1 MKRSA
6 LLNTA
11 AFAGLVA
18 TTAALLS
25 TKAKAAASARHRRF
39 IVDAFDRWAAGGKG
53 FFTEVLAPDVR
64 WTIKGTGGFAGTY
77 AGRDEFLRR
86 VVAPFS
92 ARLSTPI
99 RPSVRKV
106 WADGADVAVH
116 WDGTAV
122 AKDGTP
128 YRNSYVWLFRIEN
141 GQAVEVVAF
150 LDLVPFQD
158 VIARIA

>member
-6 LLNTA
+6 LLDK
-11 AFAGLVA
+11 
-18 TTAALLS
+18 AALS
-25 TKAKAAASARHRRF
+25 ERHRRF
-39 IVDAFDRWAAGGKG
+39 IVDAFDKWAAGGTG
-53 FFTEVLAPDVR
+53 FFTEVLAPHVR

-77 AGRDEFLRR
+77 SGRDEFMRT

-92 ARLSTPI
+92 SRLSTPI

-106 WADGADVAVH
+106 WADGDDVAVY
-116 WDGTAV
+116 WDGAAV
-122 AKDGTP
+122 AKDGVP
-128 YRNSYVWLFRIEN
+128 YHNSYVWVFRIED

-158 VIARIA
+158 VIERIAS